1 MLTTADD
8 SCRLSSLTNRRN
20 TYSLLRM
27 PDSLHLASQLSPF
40 HPPKQAYCSKH
51 DADFID
57 KQYCAEQCS
66 RKEGP
71 KDLLSSS
78 MEVMMQKQ
86 AQGPPVFRVERR
98 SREAAWLQH

>member
-40 HPPKQAYCSKH
+40 HPPKQAYCSKYE
-51 DADFID
+51 ADFMD

-71 KDLLSSS
+71 KGS
-78 MEVMMQKQ
+78 
-86 AQGPPVFRVERR
+86 VEQLDGGNDAEAGAR
-98 SREAAWLQH
+98 SASV